1 MPYDSEFRSVKS
13 RLNRL
18 EILLVLSIVLSAGI
32 LLKILGL
39 LP

>member
-18 EILLVLSIVLSAGI
+18 EVLLVVSIALSAGI
-32 LLKILGL
+32 LLKVLGFI
-39 LP
+39 P